1 MNVITLDT
9 EKKEG
14 RSRIASYGHNNIDR
28 GQENHA
34 SNQRTKEKRL
44 SSATKARIEQKQL
57 IQQMLLK
64 SSSNSSNK
72 QITSGRRI
80 ASASSILPSQR
91 RQTITSKPS
100 ERPKSTTPRGRQ
112 RFHYGKSNG

>member
-1 MNVITLDT
+1 MNVIKLDT

-14 RSRIASYGHNNIDR
+14 RSRIALYGPNKFDS
-28 GQENHA
+28 GQVNHA
-34 SNQRTKEKRL
+34 SNQQAKEKRL

-64 SSSNSSNK
+64 STSNSSNK
-72 QITSGRRI
+72 KITTGRRI
-80 ASASSILPSQR
+80 SSASSVLSSQR
-91 RQTITSKPS
+91 REITSRIS